1 MNIRQMLVDQKKLD
15 DEILSNAGVEEYPL
29 ENMKLAL
36 LVELGE
42 LANEW
47 QGFKHWKKH
56 KEINRERLLD
66 EFADCLHFG
75 LSLENQLHQVS
86 NHVKDAIEEIV
97 KNLDNECKNKDV
109 LEGFKY
115 VFNAVLDTTGYISPL
130 LSIIALGRC
139 LDISLDEMEQSYY
152 RKNKVNYKRQQEGY

>member
-15 DEILSNAGVEEYPL
+15 DEILSNSGIEKYPL

-47 QGFKHWKKH
+47 QGFKYWKKH
-56 KEINRERLLD
+56 KEINKERLLD
-66 EFADCLHFG
+66 EFADCLHFA
-75 LSLENQLHQVS
+75 LSLENNLRQVS
-86 NHVKDAIEEIV
+86 DYVKDNTEKIV
-97 KNLDNECKNKDV
+97 KNLDEECENKDA

-115 VFNAVLDTTGYISPL
+115 AFEVTLDPFEYESVLLTVIS
-130 LSIIALGRC
+130 LGRC
-139 LDISLDEMEQSYY
+139 LDISLNEMEQAYY
-152 RKNKVNYKRQQEGY
+152 KKNQVNYKRQQEGY